1 MKHLIKNKNIRSK
14 QLVKSLTF
22 FGLII
27 IFSLYYNFRD
37 IKKEI
42 KKFINSKETDEIS
55 TYENRFSGILE
66 LLPKFG
72 VVGYFSD
79 KFDDPN
85 HDTKAFYLTQY
96 AIAPTIVVRE
106 KNRPLVIGNFKDAE
120 VRTEEFEKYGL
131 SLSKDFKNGVMLFVR
146 KDNY

>member
-1 MKHLIKNKNIRSK
+1 MKHLNENKKIISK

-42 KKFINSKETDEIS
+42 KNFVKSKGTDEI
-55 TYENRFSGILE
+55 TIYEERFSGLLE
-66 LLPKFG
+66 LLPKQG
-72 VVGYFSD
+72 VVGYISD

-85 HDTKAFYLTQY
+85 LDAKAFFLTQY
-96 AIAPTIVVRE
+96 ALAPTIVVRE
-106 KNRPLVIGNFKDAE
+106 KIRPMVVGNFE
-120 VRTEEFEKYGL
+120 NSEIRTEEYEKNGL
-131 SLSKDFKNGVMLFVR
+131 SLYKDFNNGVMLFVL
-146 KDNY
+146 KGH

>member
-1 MKHLIKNKNIRSK
+1 MKHLIKNKNIRLK

-42 KKFINSKETDEIS
+42 KNFINSKGTDEI
-55 TYENRFSGILE
+55 TMYENRFSGLLE
-66 LLPKFG
+66 LLPKLG
-72 VVGYFSD
+72 VVGYISD
-79 KFDDPN
+79 NIDNPD

-106 KNRPLVIGNFKDAE
+106 KNRPLVVGNFKDTE
-120 VRTEEFEKYGL
+120 VRTEELEKYGL
-131 SLSKDFKNGVMLFVR
+131 SLSKDFNNGVMLFVR